1 MTSFLSKLFNDVSNL
16 LKNSDDY
23 NVLLE
28 IGQAPNTRVFKAH
41 STILRA
47 RCLYFKY
54 ALSKDWCKKDENHNI
69 IFKKPNILPNI
80 FEVILK

>member
-1 MTSFLSKLFNDVSNL
+1 MTSFLSKLFTDVSNL

-28 IGQAPNTRVFKAH
+28 IGQPPNIKVFRAH
-41 STILRA
+41 SIILKA
-47 RCLYFKY
+47 RCLYFKS
-54 ALSKDWCKKDENHNI
+54 ALSNDWCKKDENRNI
-69 IFKKPNILPNI
+69 IFKKPNILPNV

>member
-1 MTSFLSKLFNDVSNL
+1 MSPFLSRLFNDISNL

-23 NVLLE
+23 DVLLE

-41 STILRA
+41 SIILKA
-47 RCLYFKY
+47 RCLYFKS
-54 ALSKDWCKKDENHNI
+54 ALSNDWCKKDERCNLV
-69 IFKKPNILPNI
+69 FKKQDILPNV

>member
-28 IGQAPNTRVFKAH
+28 IGQTPNIRIFKAH
-41 STILRA
+41 SIILRT
-47 RCLYFKY
+47 RCLYFKS
-54 ALSKDWCKKDENHNI
+54 ALSNDWCKKDEQCNI
-69 IFKKPNILPNI
+69 IFKKPNILPNV

>member
-1 MTSFLSKLFNDVSNL
+1 MTSFLSKLFNDLSNL
-16 LKNSDDY
+16 LNDSDDY

-28 IGQAPNTRVFKAH
+28 IGQTPNTKVFKAH
-41 STILRA
+41 SIILRA
-47 RCLYFKY
+47 RCLYFKS
-54 ALSKDWCKKDENHNI
+54 ALSNDWCKNDENSNI